1 MEDKYAKERTFA
13 MHENLIK
20 GAVYGFA
27 YGDAWGRGTEFVP
40 FSQIMNE
47 GTPFPDQALVTDD
60 TQMSLYAIAA
70 IMYEAS
76 MNPEALKG
84 LHYDEKKR
92 NTVRVLFAD
101 SFVEF
106 ADDPDNYRAPG
117 TTCMNALRS
126 YQQFKRITSDP
137 DELTGM
143 EGVVRD
149 SKGCGANMRS
159 GWLGLLPLEEPD
171 IINLAI
177 LQSETTHGH
186 PLALASSVLTAL
198 TLRAVISGE
207 IIPRQG
213 HYYDWAI
220 NKISDLESRVFLFR
234 NNSAGEWNPDYG
246 KGLTML
252 KEFLENKKEQVINFA
267 NSESSQDICSF
278 LGEGWVAEE
287 AYLCALLGAD
297 YSPLDPVEGL
307 ERLVRSNGDSD
318 SLAAIGGQFIGAF
331 DGFKVFPEEWENQLE
346 PRYREELQE
355 VVDFLVRINN

>member
-1 MEDKYAKERTFA
+1 
-13 MHENLIK
+13 MHENLLK

-27 YGDAWGRGTEFVP
+27 YGDAWGRDTEF
-40 FSQIMNE
+40 SSYDQIMRQDN
-47 GTPFPDQALVTDD
+47 PFPNPAMITDD
-60 TQMSLYAIAA
+60 TQMSLYAVAA

-84 LHYDEKKR
+84 LHYNEKKR
-92 NTVRVLFAD
+92 NAVRVLFAD

-106 ADDPDNYRAPG
+106 ADDPDNFRSPG

-126 YQQFKRITSDP
+126 YQQFKRISTNL

-143 EGVVRD
+143 EGVVAD

-159 GWLGLLPLEEPD
+159 GWLGLLPLDEED

-207 IIPRQG
+207 IVPRQG
-213 HYYDWAI
+213 HYYDWAL
-220 NKISDLESRVFLFR
+220 NKISDLEGRIFLFR
-234 NNSAGEWNPDYG
+234 NNSAGEWNPNYG

-252 KEFLENKKEQVINFA
+252 SEFMQSKKDQVSQFIE
-267 NSESSQDICSF
+267 SEPTEDICSF
-278 LGEGWVAEE
+278 FGEGWVAEE
-287 AYLCALLGAD
+287 AYLCALMGAD

-307 ERLVRSNGDSD
+307 ERLIRSNGDSD

-331 DGFKVFPEEWENQLE
+331 DGFKVFPEEWEAQLE
-346 PRYREELQE
+346 PRYQEELKE
-355 VVDFLVRINN
+355 VVEFLIRINS

>member
-1 MEDKYAKERTFA
+1 

-20 GAVYGFA
+20 GAIYGLA
-27 YGDAWGRGTEFVP
+27 YGDAWGRITEFMPFGNMVP
-40 FSQIMNE
+40 SI
-47 GTPFPDQALVTDD
+47 GFPDPAFVTDD
-60 TQMSLYAIAA
+60 TQMSLYAIGAL
-70 IMYEAS
+70 MYEAS
-76 MNPEALKG
+76 MNPDALIG
-84 LHYDEKKR
+84 LHYNEKKR
-92 NTVRVLFAD
+92 NAVRVLFAD

-106 ADDPDNYRAPG
+106 ADDPDNYRSPG

-126 YQQFKRITSDP
+126 YQQFKKLSEADGTQ
-137 DELTGM
+137 LTGM
-143 EGVVRD
+143 EGMVAD

-159 GWLGLLPLEEPD
+159 GWLGLLPLEEED

-207 IIPRQG
+207 IVPRQG
-213 HYYDWAI
+213 HYYDWAL
-220 NKISDLESRVFLFR
+220 NKISDLESRIFLFR

-252 KEFLENKKEQVINFA
+252 GEFLQSKKDQVSQFIE
-267 NSESSQDICSF
+267 SEPTEDICSF
-278 LGEGWVAEE
+278 FGEGWVAEE
-287 AYLCALLGAD
+287 AYLCALMGAD

-331 DGFKVFPEEWENQLE
+331 DGFQVFPEEWEAMLE
-346 PRYREELQE
+346 PRYKEELQE
-355 VVDFLVRINN
+355 VVDFLIRVNS